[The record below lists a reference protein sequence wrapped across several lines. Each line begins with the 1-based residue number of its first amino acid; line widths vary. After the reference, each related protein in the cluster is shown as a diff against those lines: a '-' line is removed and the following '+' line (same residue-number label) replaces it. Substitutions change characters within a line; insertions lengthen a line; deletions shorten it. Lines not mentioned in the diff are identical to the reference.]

1 MTQLLHPIIF
11 SILICDS
18 GEKARGW
25 IERRRGDVSNVI
37 DEMVSNHKTTPVKN
51 LKIGNISMKNLFCSG
66 GIKPSSKMF
75 LDDSR
80 TWNSGIDWFL

>member
-25 IERRRGDVSNVI
+25 IERRRGEVSKVI
-37 DEMVSNHKTTPVKN
+37 DEMVSSHRTAPLKN
-51 LKIGNISMKNLFCSG
+51 LKIGNISMKDLICSG
-66 GIKPSSKMF
+66 GIKPGSKIF

-80 TWNSGIDWFL
+80 I